1 MKIIVNGRMRETGAS
16 RLDAALDELGYGGAV
31 VATALNGQFVP
42 RAARDR
48 HELRDGDRLEIVA
61 PMQGG

>member
-1 MKIIVNGRMRETGAS
+1 MKIIVNGQTRETGAS
-16 RLDAALDELGYGGAV
+16 RLGPVLQELGFGEAV
-31 VATALNGQFVP
+31 IATALNGRFVP
-42 RAARDR
+42 QAARDR